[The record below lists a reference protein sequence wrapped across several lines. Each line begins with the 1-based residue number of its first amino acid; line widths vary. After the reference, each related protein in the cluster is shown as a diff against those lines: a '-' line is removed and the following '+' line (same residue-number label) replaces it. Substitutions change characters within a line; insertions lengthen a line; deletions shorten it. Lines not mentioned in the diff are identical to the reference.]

1 MKRGDLEALLE
12 AALNREGGEGTNPIR
27 ASMVLSGEDRQ
38 VAACCAKLAEGR
50 NKSRALVLRDPMM
63 VLPCF

>member
-1 MKRGDLEALLE
+1 
-12 AALNREGGEGTNPIR
+12 
-27 ASMVLSGEDRQ
+27 MVLSGEDRQ

>member
-1 MKRGDLEALLE
+1 MKRGELEALLE
-12 AALNREGGEGTNPIR
+12 AALNREGGEDINPIR

-38 VAACCAKLAEGR
+38 IAAYCAKLAESR
-50 NKSRALVLRDPMM
+50 NKSRPLVLRDPMM